1 VPFDHHQEVLQVRR
15 QRRSVKLLALI
26 AGLSLIA
33 GACGGDDDDEGAADD
48 TGAAEEGEPT
58 QGGEVIDLG
67 TFVGD
72 PPEYLDPALNST
84 LDAYQAVNA
93 LYDGLTDIDSTDP
106 ENPVVVPQVAES
118 FEPNEDATVWT
129 FQIREG
135 LSFSNGE
142 PVLPSSF
149 QLAWERASDPALAG
163 DYSYLFN
170 FIDGG
175 AEKLDGAAPTL
186 SGVAADD
193 DAMTLTVTLDAPYS
207 NFPNLASFQIFFPMP
222 TAVEEIADPTQW
234 DRGMMVG
241 NGPFMLETE
250 RSDTEIVL
258 VPNPEWD
265 GTLYT
270 EQDLPEQPY
279 VDRIT
284 MRVTADP
291 DTSYNSFEAGEGDTA
306 QIPAGRFVAASE
318 TYDTTLDVNILGS
331 YHWDINMNDPVLGG
345 EAGLPLRQAIQQA
358 INREEINEAVYEG
371 IGRTVSNGVT
381 PEGIPGWGPDL
392 CDICTYDPE
401 AAEASYQEWLDAGNE
416 LTAPLQLQFNTG
428 QNHDQVAAIV
438 IDNLADIGIEAVQAP
453 IDQET
458 YFSQL
463 ADGACIVCRAGWYAD
478 YPTYDNFMYDLFH
491 SDSAGGG
498 NNYSNYMN
506 PEFDALVDEAKAT
519 TDLEQQGELF
529 REAEAILLED
539 AAVIPVNWYKGEY
552 AFNGDKL
559 GGFTQSNLG
568 LIPWETMWV
577 KE

>member
-1 VPFDHHQEVLQVRR
+1 MRR
-15 QRRSVKLLALI
+15 QRRGMKLLALI
-26 AGLSLIA
+26 LGLSLVA
-33 GACGGDDDDEGAADD
+33 AACGGDDDDESGSGD
-48 TGAAEEGEPT
+48 TGSGGEEPT

-84 LDAYQAVNA
+84 LDAYQVVNA
-93 LYDGLTDIDSTDP
+93 LYDGLTEIDASDP
-106 ENPVVVPQVAES
+106 ENPVVVGQVAES
-118 FEPNEDATVWT
+118 FESNDDATEWT
-129 FQIREG
+129 FTIRDG
-135 LSFSNGE
+135 LKFSNGE
-142 PVLPSSF
+142 DVLPSSF
-149 QLAWERASDPALAG
+149 QLAWERASSPELGG
-163 DYSYLFN
+163 DYAYLFN
-170 FIDGG
+170 FIEGG
-175 AEKLDGAAPTL
+175 AEKLDGTATEL

-193 DAMTLTVTLDAPYS
+193 DAMTLTVTLAEPYS

-222 TAVEEIADPTQW
+222 TAVEEIADQAQW
-234 DRGMMVG
+234 DRGLMVG
-241 NGPFMLETE
+241 NGPFMLDTE

-265 GTLYT
+265 GTQYT
-270 EQDLPEQPY
+270 DLDLPEQPY
-279 VDRIT
+279 VDT
-284 MRVTADP
+284 LTFRVTADP

-306 QIPAGRFVAASE
+306 QIPAGRFQQAQD
-318 TYDTTLDVNILGS
+318 TYDTTLDVNILGT

-345 EAGLPLRQAIQQA
+345 EGGLLLRQAIQQA
-358 INREEINEAVYEG
+358 INRDEINTAVYED
-371 IGRTVSNGVT
+371 IGRTVSNAVT

-401 AAEASYQEWLDAGNE
+401 AAQASFDEWTAAGNE

-463 ADGACIVCRAGWYAD
+463 ADGACVICRAGWYAD

-491 SDSAGGG
+491 SDAANGG
-498 NNYSNYMN
+498 NNYSNYQN
-506 PEFDALVDEAKAT
+506 PEFDRLVDEAKAT
-519 TDLEQQGELF
+519 TDLEAQGELF

-539 AAVIPVNWYKGEY
+539 AAVIPINWYKGEY
-552 AFNGDKL
+552 AFNGDKV

-568 LIPWETMWV
+568 LIPWETIFV
-577 KE
+577 KQ

>member
-1 VPFDHHQEVLQVRR
+1 VRR
-15 QRRSVKLLALI
+15 QRRGVKLLALI

-48 TGAAEEGEPT
+48 TGTAEEGEPT
-58 QGGEVIDLG
+58 QGGEFVELG

-84 LDAYQAVNA
+84 LDAYQVVNA
-93 LYDGLTDIDSTDP
+93 LYDGLTEIDASDP
-106 ENPVVVPQVAES
+106 ENPVVVGQVAES
-118 FEPNEDATVWT
+118 FESNEDATEWT
-129 FQIREG
+129 FTIREG
-135 LSFSNGE
+135 LKFSNGE
-142 PVLPSSF
+142 DVLPSSF
-149 QLAWERASDPALAG
+149 KLAWERASSPELGG

-175 AEKLDGAAPTL
+175 AEKLDGLAQELA
-186 SGVAADD
+186 GVTADD
-193 DAMTLTVTLDAPYS
+193 EAMTLTVRLSAPYS
-207 NFPNLASFQIFFPMP
+207 NFPTVAGFQIFFPMP
-222 TAVEEIADPTQW
+222 TAVEDIADQTQW
-234 DRGMMVG
+234 DRGLMVG

-250 RSDTEIVL
+250 RTDTEIVL

-265 GTLYT
+265 GTQYPDL
-270 EQDLPEQPY
+270 DLPEQPY

-284 MRVTADP
+284 FQVTADP
-291 DTSYNSFEAGEGDTA
+291 DTSYNAFEAGEGANA
-306 QIPAGRFVAASE
+306 QIPPGRYAAAQE
-318 TYDTTLDVNILGS
+318 TYGTTLDVNILGS

-345 EAGLPLRQAIQQA
+345 EEGLPLRQAIQQA
-358 INREEINEAVYEG
+358 IDREEINEAVFEG
-371 IGRTVSNGVT
+371 IARTVSNGVT

-416 LTAPLQLQFNTG
+416 LTAPLQIQFNTG
-428 QNHDQVAAIV
+428 QYHEQVAAIV
-438 IDNLADIGIEAVQAP
+438 IDNLAAIGIDAVQAP

-478 YPTYDNFMYDLFH
+478 YPTYDNFMYDLYH
-491 SDSAGGG
+491 TDSANGG
-498 NNYSNYMN
+498 NNYSNYQN

-529 REAEAILLED
+529 REAESILLED
-539 AAVIPVNWYKGEY
+539 SAVIPLNWYKGDYVYNE
-552 AFNGDKL
+552 DVL

-568 LIPWETMWV
+568 LIPWETVWV